1 MQTWLSI
8 EEFSKITAKPIEE
21 IKYLCKE
28 NKLNYK
34 EENGE
39 IFIEISKNNS
49 LMPLAETEI
58 IESPEVTN
66 KAIATII
73 ALHEKV
79 LESKDETIS
88 TLKGEN
94 EFLKSSIISVQ
105 EIYDEDRK
113 TIDALQK
120 QLKLLQEEL
129 EFCRKKYKLM
139 WKKAIKK
146 EDEDE

>member
-8 EEFSKITAKPIEE
+8 EEFSQITAKPIEE

-34 EENGE
+34 EEDGE
-39 IFIEISKNNS
+39 IFIEISNNNS
-49 LMPLAETEI
+49 LMPLTQTEI
-58 IESPEVTN
+58 IESPEITN
-66 KAIATII
+66 KAITTII

-79 LESKDETIS
+79 LEAKDETIE

-94 EFLKSSIISVQ
+94 EFLKSSVISVQ

-113 TIDALQK
+113 TIETLQN
-120 QLKLLQEEL
+120 QLKIMQEEL
-129 EFCRKKYKLM
+129 EFCRRKYKLM